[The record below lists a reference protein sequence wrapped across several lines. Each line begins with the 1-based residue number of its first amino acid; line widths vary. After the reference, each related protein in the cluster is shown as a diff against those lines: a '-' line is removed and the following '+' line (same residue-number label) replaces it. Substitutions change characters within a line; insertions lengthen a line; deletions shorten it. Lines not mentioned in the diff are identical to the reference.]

1 MWRTLQVDNTA
12 CIEPNYNAETGKK
25 TTEKKNATAVIGMA
39 QFMKNELR
47 IPIHIIG
54 TLLTL
59 G

>member
-1 MWRTLQVDNTA
+1 MWRTLLVDNTA
-12 CIEPNYNAETGKK
+12 SIEPNYNAETGKK
-25 TTEKKNATAVIGMA
+25 KNATAVMGMA

-47 IPIHIIG
+47 NPIHIIG